1 MKRLSAL
8 ILGLVCLGHWPAA
21 QAAPPAIAVAEINYL
36 LDFVDRSGCKF
47 YRNGTWY
54 DSHRAQSHL
63 RDKYNYLVA
72 RDRIKSAED
81 FIDQA
86 ATQSSFSGQA
96 YQIRC
101 EAGPV
106 VPSNRWL
113 QTALNSY
120 RSSRGQGAPLRPPV
134 AP

>member
-1 MKRLSAL
+1 MRGAFAL
-8 ILGLVCLGHWPAA
+8 ALGWFLLGQCSTAH
-21 QAAPPAIAVAEINYL
+21 AAPPAIAATEINYL

-47 YRNGTWY
+47 YRNGSWY

-63 RDKYNYLVA
+63 RVKYDYLVA

-86 ATQSSFSGQA
+86 ATQSSVSGEA

-101 EAGPV
+101 EAGPT

-113 QTALNSY
+113 RTALSDY
-120 RSSRGQGAPLRPPV
+120 RSSREHPALRH
-134 AP
+134 